1 MCNPAGIDVDPN
13 TAVQEA
19 SGDNNNQ
26 ESFNSKNSVI
36 TEVNITTSA
45 LFICLIFGVFVLV
58 IVLYILHKVNIRKL
72 DQRIHTLAHLT
83 GFGEEHTRP
92 INRQEQLE
100 LQEQK
105 QIQELTI

>member
-58 IVLYILHKVNIRKL
+58 IVLYILTSNIMKHSKK
-72 DQRIHTLAHLT
+72 QWET
-83 GFGEEHTRP
+83 
-92 INRQEQLE
+92 
-100 LQEQK
+100 QK
-105 QIQELTI
+105 YTPLVSSLSSANSATST